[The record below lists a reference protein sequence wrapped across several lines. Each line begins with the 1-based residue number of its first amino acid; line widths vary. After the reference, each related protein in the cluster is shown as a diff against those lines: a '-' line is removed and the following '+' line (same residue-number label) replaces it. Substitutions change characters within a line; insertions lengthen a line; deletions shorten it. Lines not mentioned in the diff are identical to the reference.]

1 MRAIRSLGSLLL
13 LAALPA
19 FQGGDRPDRPN
30 SDRPDRDPPSRV
42 GRLSYLS
49 GPVSF
54 RPGDVDDWT
63 DATINYP
70 LHNGDHLWTDSDA
83 RAEITVGSS
92 AFRLAPQSAF
102 GFLAL
107 DDRTVQVRLS
117 QGSLYVRVRERGE
130 SESLEI
136 DTPGCAVALLRSGV
150 YRVDVDSSGDT
161 TSVTV
166 RRGEAEVTASG
177 SAFPVHP
184 EQTAMVVGGDSP
196 TYDVREAIRFDGFDE
211 WCRVRSAREGRVVS
225 VRYVSP
231 DVIGYEDLDEYG
243 AWREVGSYGGV
254 WFPTRVEA
262 GWAPYRYGHWGWIEP
277 WGWTWIDDAAWGFAP
292 FHYGRWVYWDGSW
305 VWVPGHVVA
314 RPVYAPALV
323 VFVGGRNWSLAI
335 TSGGVAGVAWFPLA
349 PEEPYVPAYHVS
361 NPYIRNVN
369 VTNVNVTNIN
379 VTNINVTNI
388 NYRNRAAP
396 GAVTVVS
403 QQTFVQSRPVG
414 RSVLV
419 VPRERIEQA
428 TVIGTTAAV
437 APGRRSVLAQ
447 PEIVTVRRPPA
458 VVTTRTVVVRRTP
471 PPPPVPFAARQQA
484 LRAQPGRPLDAAAL
498 ASLRARTPAAR
509 PNVFVRPAVP
519 AAAAAGPA
527 PTLRPAREGV
537 PPARAVPPP
546 TVAAPQLEKRPPAVP
561 AANRPAADRTAPPAA
576 APEQHPGRA
585 ERPKPA
591 TPPTPPTPPAER
603 PERPGRAEHPAPTV
617 APAERPGR
625 AEHPAPAAPAAE
637 RPGKAERP
645 APAAA
650 PAPAPTPAPAARP
663 ESVGRLQPQG
673 ERRPPPAA
681 KQRPDKDRK
690 AEKDTAKEKKPKED
704 KPDRHE

>member
-19 FQGGDRPDRPN
+19 FQGGDRPARPN
-30 SDRPDRDPPSRV
+30 PDGRDGDPPSRV

-49 GPVSF
+49 GSVSF

-107 DDRTVQVRLS
+107 DDRTVQVRLA
-117 QGSLYVRVRERGE
+117 QGSLNVRVRDLGE
-130 SESLEI
+130 NESLEI
-136 DTPGCAVALLRSGV
+136 DTPSGAVTLLRSGV
-150 YRVDVDSSGDT
+150 YRVDVDSTGDT

-177 SAFPVHP
+177 SAFPVHS
-184 EQTAMVVGGDSP
+184 EQTALVVGGDSP
-196 TYDVREAIRFDGFDE
+196 SYDVQNAIRSDDWE
-211 WCRVRSAREGRVVS
+211 DWCASRDRRWDDSRSAR
-225 VRYVSP
+225 YVSRG
-231 DVIGYEDLDEYG
+231 VIGYEDLDDNGDWQETRDYG
-243 AWREVGSYGGV
+243 AV
-254 WFPTRVEA
+254 WVPRHVAT
-262 GWAPYRYGHWGWIEP
+262 GWAPYRYGHWAWVEP
-277 WGWTWIDDAAWGFAP
+277 WGWTWIDDASWGFAP

-335 TSGGVAGVAWFPLA
+335 TSGGVAGVAWVPLA

-361 NPYIRNVN
+361 NTYIRNVN

-428 TVIGTTAAV
+428 TVIGTTAEV
-437 APGRRSVLAQ
+437 APGRRSVLAE
-447 PEIVTVRRPPA
+447 PELVTVRRPPA
-458 VVTTRTVVVRRTP
+458 VVTTR
-471 PPPPVPFAARQQA
+471 
-484 LRAQPGRPLDAAAL
+484 
-498 ASLRARTPAAR
+498 
-509 PNVFVRPAVP
+509 
-519 AAAAAGPA
+519 
-527 PTLRPAREGV
+527 
-537 PPARAVPPP
+537 
-546 TVAAPQLEKRPPAVP
+546 
-561 AANRPAADRTAPPAA
+561 DR
-576 APEQHPGRA
+576 
-585 ERPKPA
+585 K
-591 TPPTPPTPPAER
+591 
-603 PERPGRAEHPAPTV
+603 
-617 APAERPGR
+617 
-625 AEHPAPAAPAAE
+625 
-637 RPGKAERP
+637 
-645 APAAA
+645 
-650 PAPAPTPAPAARP
+650 
-663 ESVGRLQPQG
+663 SVGWG
-673 ERRPPPAA
+673 
-681 KQRPDKDRK
+681 
-690 AEKDTAKEKKPKED
+690 
-704 KPDRHE
+704 